1 MPTLIFMGAV
11 CFCIFHWVTQLP
23 NEFIN
28 KKLKSFQDD
37 RLHGEVAQGY
47 ESEWALFVFDLIYN
61 AGKKIIQMVW
71 DKGDGRRGMEHGDDE
86 KRLEIWEFQ
95 LFTHFYF
102 LVLSMTNSFLHFM
115 ISNAPGITY
124 LFLLEIKICQ
134 STICK

>member
-1 MPTLIFMGAV
+1 MGAV

-71 DKGDGRRGMEHGDDE
+71 DKGDGRRGDGARWRRKEVGNLGISTVYTFLFFGAVDD
-86 KRLEIWEFQ
+86 KQFS
-95 LFTHFYF
+95 TFYD
-102 LVLSMTNSFLHFM
+102 
-115 ISNAPGITY
+115 
-124 LFLLEIKICQ
+124 Q
-134 STICK
+134 